1 MSYNTDINI
10 IGSIPDYHLIYVALP
25 LLIANP
31 SELEN
36 ILVTNNE
43 FEFRTEKSRKRFLSV
58 LNSAFV
64 NKDKSINEL
73 SSELIVHYK
82 NDEISKAI
90 LLFWLFS
97 INNKLFYEI
106 NRDVFLKYYFQGRA
120 ELPKDAII
128 AYIKDLIGKNASLK
142 GKWSEITIDTIASK
156 YLTVLKKLHLLEG
169 NQKKRYCHIK
179 ISDEL
184 LAVFIHL
191 TSSLENKKYN
201 FLEDELMNF
210 TFIPKEGILDRLKKI
225 GKKDWIKMN
234 YTGTALN
241 VEASF
246 TTNKIINGIFR
257 RA

>member
-128 AYIKDLIGKNASLK
+128 AYIKDLISKNASLK

-169 NQKKRYCHIK
+169 NQKKRYSHIK

-210 TFIPKEGILDRLKKI
+210 TFIPKESILDRLKKI